1 MFSALTQVHF
11 VKQDALSAAAPSRE
25 EDEDEE
31 SHFSEGQ
38 LVVVSSQSDDSEIS
52 EDIMEGKE

>member
-1 MFSALTQVHF
+1 M
-11 VKQDALSAAAPSRE
+11 KQDVLSAAAPSRQAD

-38 LVVVSSQSDDSEIS
+38 LVVVSSQSDDSDIS
-52 EDIMEGKE
+52 EDIMEGNESLSQLFSP